1 MGAMYSCETCGVV
14 IDCDSDVRSRKH
26 EDPAF

>member
-1 MGAMYSCETCGVV
+1 MHVQYSETCGVV

-26 EDPAF
+26 EDLAF